1 MGEEIWQSNGNPFG
15 GGILGTLLLWVI
27 HLLPVDRMRVHVYQ
41 SLSML
46 REEFTDSL
54 VIKGYEATLTGSFTD
69 CLMLENTIYYN
80 DAHSTFEQAMMM
92 YRKEIGFKTLAF
104 ADKCTDIKVNE
115 CNG

>member
-1 MGEEIWQSNGNPFG
+1 MNHNIVLWVKRFGRVMGILL

-92 YRKEIGFKTLAF
+92 YRKDLGEGEGGAPGTSVEA
-104 ADKCTDIKVNE
+104 
-115 CNG
+115 